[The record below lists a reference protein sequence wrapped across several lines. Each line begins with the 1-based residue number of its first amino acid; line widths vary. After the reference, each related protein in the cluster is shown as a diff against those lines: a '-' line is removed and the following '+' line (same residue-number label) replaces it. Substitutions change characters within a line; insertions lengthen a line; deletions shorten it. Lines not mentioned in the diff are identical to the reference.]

1 VTTAAGKTDGQAPGQ
16 TGGQADDEKERLT
29 ALGGIA
35 ALSLDALSS
44 VAYGPEAILVVLVAA
59 GASALKYSLPITGA
73 IVVLLAALVISYRQ
87 VIEAFPNGGGAYA
100 VSKTHL
106 GTTPSLVAAASLTVD
121 YILNAAVGVSAGV
134 EALTAAYPALYGA
147 RVWLCLA
154 VLALIT
160 GANLWG
166 VAESARLFMVP
177 TLVFIVSIFAVI
189 VIGLVRSHPVVALD
203 HNLPQA
209 TDTVGVLLVLKAF
222 ASGCSALTGVEAI
235 ANSVPQ
241 FRRPRVKRAQHTEVG
256 LGLLLGGMLIGLGL
270 LIHHW
275 DAVPQSGTTVLAQLT
290 EGAIGHN
297 ALFYVIQI
305 ITLVL
310 LSLAANTS
318 FAGLPVL
325 AGLLAHDNFLP
336 HVFGLRADRRVF
348 RYGVIVLA
356 IAAALLL
363 IVVRG
368 DTQAL
373 VPLFAVGVFIGFT
386 LSQTGMVKHWY
397 LQRSGSGSAGRSW
410 VYRAIINGVGAVLTF
425 AVTIIEL
432 VSKFLAGAWL
442 VAIVIPL
449 LVLMFMAVARAYQ
462 RIGAE
467 LAIGQ
472 VPPHPVKRASLVIV
486 PVTGMSRLTAEGISV
501 AKSLGDDVIAVTV
514 VFTDSDE
521 DQAPEAAFRAQWQS
535 WKPEVQLLTLRSAH
549 RSIAEP
555 IVNYL
560 RLVEAEDKYHRLV
573 VLIPEIQPDHPW
585 QAVLH
590 NQRGVILDRAI
601 RRGTRKVILCRLRY
615 RLETVVD
622 DAAAAAAHAPAP
634 ETTEPETTGQ
644 KSTEQKLDFSRA
656 PVNHPHGGG
665 VLLVRLGESGTPSLN
680 HVRDS
685 SWPIPPGLACGAM
698 SLDDIDARI
707 ITALI
712 RDARASYAVIGDEVG
727 LSAPAVKRRVDRLRA
742 SGAIAGFTAR
752 VDPAALGWTTEAY
765 VELFCGGSTSPEV
778 IAAAVRRHPEVA
790 DACTVTG
797 EADAL
802 VHIRAS
808 DIRHFEQVVER
819 IAAEPFVQRTRSVI
833 VLSRLVER
841 ADAFAPPAGS

>member
-1 VTTAAGKTDGQAPGQ
+1 MTTAAGTTDGQAASQ
-16 TGGQADDEKERLT
+16 AAGQADDEKERLT

-59 GASALKYSLPITGA
+59 GASALKYTMPVTIA
-73 IVVLLAALVISYRQ
+73 IVVLLAALVVSYRQ

-106 GTTPSLVAAASLTVD
+106 GTTSSLVAAASLTVD

-166 VAESARLFMVP
+166 VAESARLFMAP
-177 TLVFIVSIFAVI
+177 TIAFIVSIFAVI
-189 VIGLVRSHPVVALD
+189 IIGLARGNPAVPLD
-203 HNLPQA
+203 HNLPQV
-209 TDTVGVLLVLKAF
+209 TDTVGLLLVLKAF

-270 LIHHW
+270 LIRHW
-275 DAVPQSGTTVLAQLT
+275 DAVPQPGTTVLAQLT
-290 EGAIGHN
+290 EGAVGHN
-297 ALFYVIQI
+297 VIYYIIQI

-325 AGLLAHDNFLP
+325 AGLLARDNFLP
-336 HVFGLRADRRVF
+336 HMFGLRADRRVF
-348 RYGVIVLA
+348 RYGVVVLA

-363 IVVRG
+363 VAVRG
-368 DTQAL
+368 NTQAL

-386 LSQTGMVKHWY
+386 LSQTGMVRHWY
-397 LQRSGSGSAGRSW
+397 LQRSSGSTGRSW
-410 VYRAIINGVGAVLTF
+410 VYRAIVNGVGAVLTF
-425 AVTIIEL
+425 VVTIIEL

-449 LVLMFMAVARAYQ
+449 LVLMFMAVQRAYT
-462 RIGAE
+462 RIGAQ

-472 VPPHPVKRASLVIV
+472 VPPSPVKRASLVIV

-521 DQAPEAAFRAQWQS
+521 DPAPEVAFRDEWQE
-535 WKPEVQLLTLRSAH
+535 WNPGVQLLTLRSAH
-549 RSIAEP
+549 RSIADP

-573 VLIPEIQPDHPW
+573 VLIPEIQPARPW
-585 QAVLH
+585 QALLH
-590 NQRGVILDRAI
+590 NQRGVILDYAI
-601 RRGTRKVILCRLRY
+601 RRGTRKVVLCRLRY
-615 RLETVVD
+615 RLETVVA
-622 DAAAAAAHAPAP
+622 DAEAAKRPS
-634 ETTEPETTGQ
+634 E
-644 KSTEQKLDFSRA
+644 STLDFPA
-656 PVNHPHGGG
+656 DAVNQSHGRG
-665 VLLVRLGESGTPSLN
+665 VLFVRLGESGTPGLN
-680 HVRDS
+680 HVLCF
-685 SWPIPPGLACGAM
+685 PGLACGAM

-707 ITALI
+707 ITVLI

-742 SGAIAGFTAR
+742 SGAITGFTAR

-802 VHIRAS
+802 VHIRAA

-841 ADAFAPPAGS
+841 AAAFAPPAEP

>member
-1 VTTAAGKTDGQAPGQ
+1 MTIAAGKTDGQAHGRPAGQ
-16 TGGQADDEKERLT
+16 DDDEKERLT

-177 TLVFIVSIFAVI
+177 TLAFIVSIFAVI
-189 VIGLVRSHPVVALD
+189 IIGLARSHPVVPLD
-203 HNLPQA
+203 HNLPQV
-209 TDTVGVLLVLKAF
+209 TDTVGLLLILKAF

-256 LGLLLGGMLIGLGL
+256 LGLLLGLMLIGLGV
-270 LIHHW
+270 LIRHW

-363 IVVRG
+363 IAVRG
-368 DTQAL
+368 NTQAL

-386 LSQTGMVKHWY
+386 LSQTGMVRHWH
-397 LQRSGSGSAGRSW
+397 LQRSQRPVLDLPGHHQRRRSGAHVRRHDHRAGQQVPGRGVAGRD
-410 VYRAIINGVGAVLTF
+410 RHPA
-425 AVTIIEL
+425 
-432 VSKFLAGAWL
+432 AGA
-442 VAIVIPL
+442 
-449 LVLMFMAVARAYQ
+449 
-462 RIGAE
+462 
-467 LAIGQ
+467 
-472 VPPHPVKRASLVIV
+472 
-486 PVTGMSRLTAEGISV
+486 
-501 AKSLGDDVIAVTV
+501 DV
-514 VFTDSDE
+514 
-521 DQAPEAAFRAQWQS
+521 
-535 WKPEVQLLTLRSAH
+535 
-549 RSIAEP
+549 
-555 IVNYL
+555 
-560 RLVEAEDKYHRLV
+560 
-573 VLIPEIQPDHPW
+573 
-585 QAVLH
+585 
-590 NQRGVILDRAI
+590 
-601 RRGTRKVILCRLRY
+601 
-615 RLETVVD
+615 
-622 DAAAAAAHAPAP
+622 
-634 ETTEPETTGQ
+634 
-644 KSTEQKLDFSRA
+644 
-656 PVNHPHGGG
+656 HGGG
-665 VLLVRLGESGTPSLN
+665 
-680 HVRDS
+680 
-685 SWPIPPGLACGAM
+685 
-698 SLDDIDARI
+698 
-707 ITALI
+707 
-712 RDARASYAVIGDEVG
+712 
-727 LSAPAVKRRVDRLRA
+727 
-742 SGAIAGFTAR
+742 AG
-752 VDPAALGWTTEAY
+752 
-765 VELFCGGSTSPEV
+765 
-778 IAAAVRRHPEVA
+778 
-790 DACTVTG
+790 
-797 EADAL
+797 
-802 VHIRAS
+802 
-808 DIRHFEQVVER
+808 
-819 IAAEPFVQRTRSVI
+819 VQRGSGPSSRSGRFRRPR
-833 VLSRLVER
+833 SSGRR
-841 ADAFAPPAGS
+841 S